1 MASSRLVDAL
11 DRIDPLPYR
20 GEAFRH
26 LAPRWHPLSGAG
38 ARIQGGRW
46 NPPESFATLY
56 LALERE
62 TAAAEF
68 RRMAARIG
76 RRPAD
81 VFLRAG
87 SIATASTCGRS
98 STSPAS
104 GRSCPS
110 RWPGST
116 SRPPIRMPLRR
127 WGRAAVLLG
136 REAIWAPS
144 ATGRGAVLAIF
155 IDCLLP
161 DSTVESLGFET
172 WESPPP

>member
-20 GEAFRH
+20 GEAYRH

-68 RRMAARIG
+68 RRMAARVDRSPQDFLP
-76 RRPAD
+76 RRLYRYRLDLRSVVDLTGEQAQLPEPLAGLDFAAAD
-81 VFLRAG
+81 PKATQEAG
-87 SIATASTCGRS
+87 E
-98 STSPAS
+98 
-104 GRSCPS
+104 
-110 RWPGST
+110 
-116 SRPPIRMPLRR
+116 
-127 WGRAAVLLG
+127 AAALLG

-144 ATGRGAVLAIF
+144 ATGTGAVLAIF
-155 IDCLLP
+155 IDRLLP
-161 DSTVESLGFET
+161 DSVVEPLDFET
-172 WESPPP
+172 WEAPPPT